1 MIFSPAHTSAFQLPL
16 ATLQNLL
23 AFSGNE
29 TGKERRE
36 EPRFVFS
43 SPVRLRRRDTS
54 RRIVRAYSREISR
67 SGIGILTETPLVVG
81 DLYCLTVDHA
91 GGPLL
96 LEAQVVW
103 CREVGDGWYHAG
115 CRFISETTPGGASD

>member
-43 SPVRLRRRDTS
+43 SPVRLRRRDAS
-54 RRIVRAYSREISR
+54 RRIVRAYSPGDLAI
-67 SGIGILTETPLVVG
+67 GIGLLTETPLVAAT
-81 DLYCLTVDHA
+81 CIA
-91 GGPLL
+91 
-96 LEAQVVW
+96 
-103 CREVGDGWYHAG
+103 
-115 CRFISETTPGGASD
+115 